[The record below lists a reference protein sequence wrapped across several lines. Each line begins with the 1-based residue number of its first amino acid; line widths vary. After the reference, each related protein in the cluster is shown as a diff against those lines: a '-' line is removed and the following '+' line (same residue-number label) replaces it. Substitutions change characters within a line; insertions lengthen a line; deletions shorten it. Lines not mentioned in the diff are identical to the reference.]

1 MSSSYLLSLI
11 SFLDST
17 GLQEAQREAEAAC
30 FTACV
35 CDRCFYG
42 DQNQGLSEH
51 GVPRTGS
58 RLGLP
63 ALRCILVRWRSD
75 PGLPRKASASAM
87 TAGTSQSEL
96 PPVLVRHRHGAVWI
110 IWPQQAWIDAYPP
123 TREALCRR
131 LIHIPDRNW
140 VRSWRGD
147 LLGSLTSE
155 ESRVPLVFTCPIG
168 LSLCKPSL
176 LSPMVV

>member
-1 MSSSYLLSLI
+1 MRGAAFCLSI
-11 SFLDST
+11 
-17 GLQEAQREAEAAC
+17 AEPQ
-30 FTACV
+30 TSV
-35 CDRCFYG
+35 FYG

-75 PGLPRKASASAM
+75 PGLLRKASASAM

-96 PPVLVRHRHGAVWI
+96 PPVLVRHSHGAVWI

-123 TREALCRR
+123 TREAL
-131 LIHIPDRNW
+131 
-140 VRSWRGD
+140 
-147 LLGSLTSE
+147 
-155 ESRVPLVFTCPIG
+155 
-168 LSLCKPSL
+168 
-176 LSPMVV
+176 